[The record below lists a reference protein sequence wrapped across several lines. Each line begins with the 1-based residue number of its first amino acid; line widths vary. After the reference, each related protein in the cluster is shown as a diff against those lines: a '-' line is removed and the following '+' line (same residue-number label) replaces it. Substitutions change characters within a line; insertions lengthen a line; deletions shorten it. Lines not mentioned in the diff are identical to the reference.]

1 MVATAKPLTVYRLP
15 DGLIVTTGDVDHLML
30 EQPDG
35 SLAAWVYPVHG
46 VETVEGRRSSPS
58 ATCSSSATTR
68 TGSRRRR
75 VDGR

>member
-46 VETVEGRRSSPS
+46 VETVEGETLVPVGDMLELGDDEDWEPPS
-58 ATCSSSATTR
+58 E
-68 TGSRRRR
+68 G
-75 VDGR
+75 